1 MCVVVCWCFHYA
13 CILFSLNM
21 YTPYITQCELDVSSI
36 LVYVHVYILVHNIIA
51 CNAMWPEVH
60 VNAYSQCKNRKTN
73 YVTATHVQI
82 IFMWTSGHI
91 MSQTKILWTRPIRC
105 NVLAAVSHV
114 VVVAWLTR
122 DGQIMFNIDKAHLI
136 LDEMIA
142 NGQITETNKNRVL
155 APVAVLD
162 KASKWPSTQYVH
174 NYQ

>member
-1 MCVVVCWCFHYA
+1 MCVVVCWCLHYA

-36 LVYVHVYILVHNIIA
+36 LVYVRVYNLVHYIFA
-51 CNAMWPEVH
+51 CDVMQLEVH
-60 VNAYSQCKNRKTN
+60 INTQYWQRRNKKTFMSLL
-73 YVTATHVQI
+73 HMSKI
-82 IFMWTSGHI
+82 IFIWTSGRI
-91 MSQTKILWTRPIRC
+91 ASQTKILWTRPIRC
-105 NVLAAVSHV
+105 NVLAAISH
-114 VVVAWLTR
+114 VVAWLTC

-162 KASKWPSTQYVH
+162 KASKWQSTQYVH
-174 NYQ
+174 SYQ